1 MKGNRAEAVSVIS
14 GRLDARLPAVDD
26 KEAPVTTGFDF
37 SPKLVDVTQGARSVQ
52 IAVRVTDTIGVPPS
66 SVAWQLNHETAGLSM
81 VGDYMTL
88 ASGNDRDGVYRGEIQ
103 VMDPPS
109 NVKAEPF
116 ETGGARVTWTP
127 PSVTDPR
134 LSTRYMV
141 TAHPSGA
148 TQTVASTTATFTG
161 LPLGEDFTFDVVA
174 VNDAGSSAAG
184 TSNAVRSSIPV
195 KGSVTFVDR
204 CGASG
209 DYFEIPQT
217 GLMYDHWDAQG
228 QLISG
233 QLTPGRYPASGYVR
247 IGAWSDDP
255 SVRVEGPT
263 EWTHTFDG
271 SVPFA
276 DVPEGTAFFENMC
289 WMAEKKISTGWTM
302 ADGSKEYRP
311 LQPVNRDAMAA
322 FMYRLAGSP
331 TFTPPKVSPFKDIT
345 PTTAFYKEMAWLAS
359 QGISTGWT
367 MPDGSKEYR
376 PLQPVNRDAMAAF
389 MYRMAKS
396 PAFTPPQASPFKDIT
411 PTTQF
416 YKEMAWLADQK
427 ISTGWNMPDGSKEYR
442 PVQPVNRDAMAAFMH
457 RYSSR

>member
-1 MKGNRAEAVSVIS
+1 VHSGDVSEPVTLSVGFSDSSGPVAPQAVLRSATGTVLSLGQGVRTGQSGNAYSYEWKVTLPPRSGIALWTAEVGPLEDVKGNRAEAVSVIS

-209 DYFEIPQT
+209 DYFEIP
-217 GLMYDHWDAQG
+217 
-228 QLISG
+228 
-233 QLTPGRYPASGYVR
+233 
-247 IGAWSDDP
+247 
-255 SVRVEGPT
+255 
-263 EWTHTFDG
+263 
-271 SVPFA
+271 
-276 DVPEGTAFFENMC
+276 
-289 WMAEKKISTGWTM
+289 
-302 ADGSKEYRP
+302 
-311 LQPVNRDAMAA
+311 
-322 FMYRLAGSP
+322 
-331 TFTPPKVSPFKDIT
+331 
-345 PTTAFYKEMAWLAS
+345 
-359 QGISTGWT
+359 
-367 MPDGSKEYR
+367 
-376 PLQPVNRDAMAAF
+376 
-389 MYRMAKS
+389 
-396 PAFTPPQASPFKDIT
+396 
-411 PTTQF
+411 
-416 YKEMAWLADQK
+416 
-427 ISTGWNMPDGSKEYR
+427 
-442 PVQPVNRDAMAAFMH
+442 
-457 RYSSR
+457 